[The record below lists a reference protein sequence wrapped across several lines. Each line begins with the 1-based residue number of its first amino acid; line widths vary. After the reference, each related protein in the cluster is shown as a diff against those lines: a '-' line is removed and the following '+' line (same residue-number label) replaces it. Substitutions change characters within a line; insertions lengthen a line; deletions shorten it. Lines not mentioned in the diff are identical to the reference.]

1 MDNLTPEQRE
11 SLWRRSPAGRKRA
24 ELDGQPELELE
35 ARLTDALTRIPDA
48 PVPSNFTSRVMDAID
63 LEEARPARSKRWSW
77 NWHAWLPRAAAVM
90 AVLLFSA
97 IGVEHYETVQYH
109 RTEMAASLHTV
120 ASTSAVPD
128 VEALNNFDT
137 IQRMGQSAHADTD
150 LLAAL
155 Q

>member
-11 SLWRRSPAGRKRA
+11 SLWRRGPAGQKRA

-35 ARLTDALTRIPDA
+35 AHLTDALTRIPDV
-48 PVPSNFTSRVMDAID
+48 PVPSNFTSRIMDAID
-63 LEEARPARSKRWSW
+63 LEEARSARSKRGWW
-77 NWHAWLPRAAAVM
+77 NWHALLPRVAVAM
-90 AVLLFSA
+90 AVLLFAA
-97 IGVEHYETVQYH
+97 IGVEHYETVQNH

-128 VEALNNFDT
+128 VDALNNFDT